1 MPGTRKGG
9 LAAAQTNKEKYGDS
23 FYSTIGALGGRK
35 GTTGGFYA
43 NRDLARTAGAIG
55 GSISRRGPSGEK
67 KERIRKDGKTQ
78 AEFLTAK
85 YQRHLENIRA
95 DQERIRQAAE
105 KKLHQLEKLRNR
117 EAELSSQMKQV
128 LEDDFKEKLQ
138 DLDVQ

>member
-67 KERIRKDGKTQ
+67 KERVRKDGKTQ

-85 YQRHLENIRA
+85 YQRHLENVRA
-95 DQERIRQAAE
+95 DQERIRAVAE
-105 KKLHQLEKLRNR
+105 QKLKRLEELRNR
-117 EAELSSQMKQV
+117 EAEI
-128 LEDDFKEKLQ
+128 ERKLREGS
-138 DLDVQ
+138 DNG